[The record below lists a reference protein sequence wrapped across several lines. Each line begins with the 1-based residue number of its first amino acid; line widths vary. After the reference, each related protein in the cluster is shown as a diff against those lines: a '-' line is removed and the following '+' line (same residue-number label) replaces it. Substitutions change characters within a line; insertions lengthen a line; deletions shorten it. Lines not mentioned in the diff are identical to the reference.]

1 MLVPDEVR
9 KCVVFV
15 CSKRGEKMRLDGTAF
30 FVGISAEGIQD
41 ANFFYLV
48 TAAHVINGIR
58 AKSSDQIVYLRMNF
72 KDSGAQF
79 VETRIDDWVVHD
91 EADAA
96 ALVFRPPVD
105 VVDYK
110 VYPLD
115 RAATEEVIAKEGI
128 GVGDE
133 VFVTGL
139 FASHYG
145 RENNLPIVR
154 IGNIALMPEEKV
166 ETRFGAID
174 AYLIESRS
182 IGGLSGSP
190 VFVHLGGTR
199 LVGGST
205 RIGTSGFY
213 LLGVMHG
220 HWDLPTA
227 KKDTIDDDL
236 QRESVNMG
244 IAIVVPASKI
254 VELIDYPAFVERRD
268 AAIKKHQEKT
278 LPTLD

>member
-1 MLVPDEVR
+1 
-9 KCVVFV
+9 
-15 CSKRGEKMRLDGTAF
+15 MRLGGTAF
-30 FVGISAEGIQD
+30 FVSKPAEGIQD

-58 AKSSDQIVYLRMNF
+58 AANSDQAVYLRMNF
-72 KDSGAQF
+72 RDAGAQF

-91 EADAA
+91 EADVA
-96 ALVFRPPVD
+96 ALGLGLPSD
-105 VVDYK
+105 VVDYR

-115 RAATEEVIAKEGI
+115 RAATDEVIARESI
-128 GVGDE
+128 GVGEE

-139 FASHYG
+139 FSNHYG
-145 RENNLPIVR
+145 RERNLPIVR

-190 VFVHLGGTR
+190 VFVHLGGAR
-199 LVGGST
+199 PVGGNT
-205 RIGTSGFY
+205 YIGASEFY
-213 LLGVMHG
+213 LLGVMQG
-220 HWDLPTA
+220 HWDLPAA
-227 KKDTIDDDL
+227 KTDTIDDDL

-254 VELIDYPAFVERRD
+254 VELIDYPAFVGKRN
-268 AAIKKHQEKT
+268 AAIKKHQEET